1 MLTIYT
7 KSVVVRKFFNVSFSR
22 IQFPF
27 SQVSLAK
34 VINVLKA
41 NLRSLLAL
49 AFERE
54 REKNKTLKQER
65 IKGTKWNILVLLV

>member
-1 MLTIYT
+1 MNPFLDILSKTGPLRPV
-7 KSVVVRKFFNVSFSR
+7 SVVVRKFFNVSFSR

-54 REKNKTLKQER
+54 RER
-65 IKGTKWNILVLLV
+65 RTKL

>member
-1 MLTIYT
+1 MHAYFVLHP

-54 REKNKTLKQER
+54 RERER
-65 IKGTKWNILVLLV
+65 EREEQNFETRKD